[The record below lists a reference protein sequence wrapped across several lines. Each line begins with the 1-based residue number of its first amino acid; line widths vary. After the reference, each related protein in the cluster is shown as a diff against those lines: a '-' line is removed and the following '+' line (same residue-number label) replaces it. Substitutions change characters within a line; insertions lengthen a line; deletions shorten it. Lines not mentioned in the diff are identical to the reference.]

1 MAVWTLKMNIIDK
14 TDVFEFCKSENIIG
28 FGWGLPD
35 KNNKNNDAI
44 MTITDYQKIKDRHGL
59 YEKSRHLTAC
69 INAFK
74 SMKDKDLIWT
84 LDESKNIYY
93 LCKTTGE
100 YKHLKEEYSST
111 YGIANCMK
119 VFGYHPISE
128 NLVPSEV
135 KRLLHSSGIIYRLD
149 DEKYKNQV
157 EATCSLYT
165 AIEKLN

>member
-1 MAVWTLKMNIIDK
+1 MDYMKKADTLRLVSI
-14 TDVFEFCKSENIIG
+14 
-28 FGWGLPD
+28 
-35 KNNKNNDAI
+35 
-44 MTITDYQKIKDRHGL
+44 
-59 YEKSRHLTAC
+59 
-69 INAFK
+69 AFK

-100 YKHLKEEYSST
+100 YKHLKEEYSNT

-135 KRLLHSSGIIYRLD
+135 KTLTTFFWYHL
-149 DEKYKNQV
+149 
-157 EATCSLYT
+157 
-165 AIEKLN
+165 

>member
-1 MAVWTLKMNIIDK
+1 MAVWTLKMNIIGK
-14 TDVFEFCKSENIIG
+14 PDVFNFCKTEKLIG

-35 KNNKNNDAI
+35 DYVHDSKI
-44 MTITDYQKIKDRHGL
+44 QTIENYDDLRKDYKPYQNSKQ
-59 YEKSRHLTAC
+59 LTIC

-74 SMKDKDLIWT
+74 SMQGEDLIWT

-100 YKHLKEEYSST
+100 YKHLKQEYGDK

-119 VFGYHPISE
+119 VYSYNPISE
-128 NLVPSEV
+128 NLVSSEV

-157 EATCSLYT
+157 DATCSLYT

>member
-1 MAVWTLKMNIIDK
+1 
-14 TDVFEFCKSENIIG
+14 
-28 FGWGLPD
+28 
-35 KNNKNNDAI
+35 

>member
-1 MAVWTLKMNIIDK
+1 
-14 TDVFEFCKSENIIG
+14 
-28 FGWGLPD
+28 
-35 KNNKNNDAI
+35 
-44 MTITDYQKIKDRHGL
+44 
-59 YEKSRHLTAC
+59 
-69 INAFK
+69 
-74 SMKDKDLIWT
+74 
-84 LDESKNIYY
+84 
-93 LCKTTGE
+93 
-100 YKHLKEEYSST
+100 
-111 YGIANCMK
+111 MK

>member
-14 TDVFEFCKSENIIG
+14 SEVFEFCKSENLIG

-35 KNNKNNDAI
+35 DCVRDLKIQTIENYDDLRKNYKP
-44 MTITDYQKIKDRHGL
+44 YQNSKQ
-59 YEKSRHLTAC
+59 LTAC

-74 SMKDKDLIWT
+74 SMQGEDLIWT
-84 LDESKNIYY
+84 FDESKNIYY

-100 YKHLKEEYSST
+100 YKHLKEEYGNT

-119 VFGYHPISE
+119 VCGYHPISE
-128 NLVPSEV
+128 NLVPPDV

-157 EATCSLYT
+157 EATCYLYT